1 MSTTV
6 ADPLLGRLLDGRYAV
21 RRRLA
26 TGGMATVYAA
36 VDTRLDRPVAVK
48 VMHPALAADEQFVAR
63 FRREAKAAARLS
75 SPTVVNVSDQ
85 GQDGT
90 VVFLVM
96 ELVDGSTLREVL
108 RNEGSLP
115 PEEAVAVLEPVVR
128 ALATAHAAGYVH
140 RDVKP
145 ENVLIGHDGSI
156 KVGDFGLARAVDQSP
171 ITATTGLLLGTVAY
185 LAPEQVRR
193 GVADARTDVYA
204 CGVLLFEVLTGRPPY
219 EGDTAIS
226 VAYQHLHDRVPAP
239 STFVPGIGEDL
250 DDLVLQATEP
260 DPDDRPRDAGAL
272 LVDLREVAAGLP
284 PARGVRLRRVLLP
297 VAAGSAPAAAP
308 ESDDETADD
317 TDEIGQR
324 GGEVRA
330 PTVRFTR
337 GADGKLRAVRAEGA
351 TTVDAP
357 RRSTRDAQRT
367 DPVDLAKGRPTPDDD
382 ELETF
387 DDENLD
393 DQHVDDHVAD
403 DDAASADTRGSRR
416 SRAFAPLARLR
427 RLRPAT
433 LTWIALVLVTLLA
446 VGSVWWVVAGR
457 GIEVPQTAALD
468 PVAAESRLRAHG
480 FTVVRGADEYSE
492 TAPRGTVAVTSPA
505 AGDHVDQGSRVS
517 LRVSRGPERYT
528 LVPLRG
534 RPYGEAVAALGT
546 QKQEVGPVTRAFDD
560 DIPAETVVA
569 SDPAAGAVLRPGTPV
584 GLVVSDGPAPVVAP
598 NVVGQPV
605 ADAERTLQGLGLRVN
620 RRGIY
625 SDTVPL
631 NQVTEL
637 QPAAELRR
645 KQEVSLVYSLGP
657 ELIEIPNVVGQTR
670 SSAIATLQGLGFRV
684 RVLNV
689 PGFDSFVARAV
700 PSAGTK
706 ARRGS
711 QITVVL
717 A

>member
-6 ADPLLGRLLDGRYAV
+6 ADPLLGRLLDGRYAI

-48 VMHPALAADEQFVAR
+48 VMHPALAADEQFIAR

-108 RNEGSLP
+108 RSEGRLA

-171 ITATTGLLLGTVAY
+171 ITATAGLLLGTVAY

-239 STFVPGIGEDL
+239 STFVPGLPEEL

-260 DPDDRPRDAGAL
+260 DPDDRPVDAGAL
-272 LVDLREVAAGLP
+272 LVELRDVAAGLP

-297 VAAGSAPAAAP
+297 DAAAP
-308 ESDDETADD
+308 SRAAKPEEPADDGADET
-317 TDEIGQR
+317 DELGSPS
-324 GGEVRA
+324 GEVRS

-337 GADGKLRAVRAEGA
+337 GADGKLRAVRSAAPSGSRRYVPGDDQV
-351 TTVDAP
+351 TDA
-357 RRSTRDAQRT
+357 
-367 DPVDLAKGRPTPDDD
+367 VDLNRNASTDDLD
-382 ELETF
+382 TF
-387 DDENLD
+387 DDAHDE
-393 DQHVDDHVAD
+393 AD
-403 DDAASADTRGSRR
+403 DEARDDATDPRASRWSRLL
-416 SRAFAPLARLR
+416 APFARLR

-433 LTWIALVLVTLLA
+433 LTWIALVLATALA
-446 VGSVWWVVAGR
+446 VGGVWWVVAGR
-457 GIEVPQTAALD
+457 GVAVPTTTALD
-468 PVAAESRLRAHG
+468 PVAAESRLRAAG
-480 FTVVRGADEYSE
+480 FAVVRGADEYSE
-492 TAPRGTVAVTSPA
+492 TAPRGTVALTSPA
-505 AGDHVDQGSRVS
+505 AGDHADKGSTVS

-534 RPYGEAVAALGT
+534 RPYGEAVATLGT
-546 QKQEVGPVTRAFDD
+546 QKQQVGAVTRTFDD
-560 DIPAETVVA
+560 DIPADSVVS
-569 SDPAAGAVLRPGTPV
+569 SDPAPGAVLRPGTPV
-584 GLVVSDGPAPVVAP
+584 ALVVSDGPAPVTAP
-598 NVVGQPV
+598 DVVGQPV
-605 ADAERTLQGLGLRVN
+605 DAAQHTLEGLGLQVARK
-620 RRGIY
+620 GAF

-631 NQVTEL
+631 NQVTDL
-637 QPAAELRR
+637 QPATALHR
-645 KQEVSLVYSLGP
+645 KQQVTLVFSLGP
-657 ELIEIPNVVGQTR
+657 ELIDIPNVIGQSR
-670 SSAIATLQGLGFRV
+670 SSAVATLQAQGFRV

-711 QITVVL
+711 QITLVL